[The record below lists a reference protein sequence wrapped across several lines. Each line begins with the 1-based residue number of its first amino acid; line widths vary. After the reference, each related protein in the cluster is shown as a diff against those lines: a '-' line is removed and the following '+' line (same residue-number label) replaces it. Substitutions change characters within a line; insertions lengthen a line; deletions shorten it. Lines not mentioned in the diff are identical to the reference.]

1 MFYVTRYWYK
11 YGREGDPVETTS
23 KEYESIEKALAYAQR
38 YATGIRFVLMQIEDE
53 DLNLIYEYS
62 ADGKLFVDRTKEY
75 MTKDKQEKKEIKEE
89 TEEKINNKAEKRK
102 EMLELIRTLNEEYE
116 VQKEEI
122 EESAKSKDDI
132 EKEKIKTNRIGFFIS
147 YAELGSEFDDF
158 FITCDN
164 ILVTTEDICFFVNGC
179 CISYLPIKSYDL
191 VFDFVNHTRT
201 CNSHHYHLVRK

>member
-11 YGREGDPVETTS
+11 DGREGDPVETTS

-89 TEEKINNKAEKRK
+89 TEEKINK
-102 EMLELIRTLNEEYE
+102 
-116 VQKEEI
+116 
-122 EESAKSKDDI
+122 
-132 EKEKIKTNRIGFFIS
+132 KT
-147 YAELGSEFDDF
+147 Y
-158 FITCDN
+158 
-164 ILVTTEDICFFVNGC
+164 ILCGN
-179 CISYLPIKSYDL
+179 
-191 VFDFVNHTRT
+191 
-201 CNSHHYHLVRK
+201 

>member
-23 KEYESIEKALAYAQR
+23 KEYETIEKALAYAQR

-62 ADGKLFVDRTKEY
+62 ADGKLLEDKTKEY

-89 TEEKINNKAEKRK
+89 AEEKINKKAEKRK
-102 EMLELIRTLNEEYE
+102 EMLELIRTLDEEYE
-116 VQKEEI
+116 
-122 EESAKSKDDI
+122 AK
-132 EKEKIKTNRIGFFIS
+132 KEKIKTNRIRFCIS
-147 YAELGSEFDDF
+147 CAKLDSAFNDF
-158 FITCDN
+158 FIACDN
-164 ILVTTEDICFFVNGC
+164 ILVTTEDIAFFVNGC
-179 CISYLPIKSYDL
+179 CVSYLPIKSYDL

-201 CNSHHYHLVRK
+201 CDSHHYHLVRK